1 MRETSTIRKYFD
13 SRGFGFILREG
24 TPDLFFHVKDV
35 RGINAGQTIQEGAL
49 VEFEVTQTDRG
60 LRAVDVVL
68 L

>member
-1 MRETSTIRKYFD
+1 MRDKGTIRKYFED
-13 SRGFGFILREG
+13 RGFGFILREG
-24 TPDLFFHVKDV
+24 APDLFFHVKDV
-35 RGINAGQTIQEGAL
+35 GGINAGRIIQEGAL